1 MTPLASVPRDAPPA
15 RIRRR
20 CRMQWIRPQQ
30 PPYPELDALA
40 RLALVS
46 SNLRVGSSA
55 VRKRGARG
63 ILYAVV
69 HPIASVR
76 ASSGDDDPQEAFARA
91 VAPETPRLFG
101 LALAIVRDRGEAEDV
116 VQETMLSAWRSWSQL
131 RDPSKQSAWLT
142 RICVNHCLHRRRDL
156 LRRILWP
163 QDRWASI
170 PDPRAFPARRSTSW
184 SVDRAFRTLVAT
196 PAGGRHVAPVL
207 RVHGQGVRGT
217 ARLPAGDRAQPPWTG
232 HDETEEGAQR
242 CLNATR
248 RMRKWPASAGR
259 TSPGYTM
266 SQCLPGSRIAPWCSP
281 CQRGRAKVSARIL
294 GAARDRADQRSY
306 GGWSAR
312 VPPR

>member
-76 ASSGDDDPQEAFARA
+76 ASSSDDDPQAAFARA
-91 VAPETPRLFG
+91 VAPETTRLFG

-131 RDPSKQSAWLT
+131 RDPSKQRAWLT
-142 RICVNHCLHRRRDL
+142 RIYINHCLHRRRDL

-170 PDPRAFPARRSTSW
+170 PDPRPFPLEGRLL
-184 SVDRAFRTLVAT
+184 SVDRAFERLSPPQRAVVTLHLYYGFTVKECAAMLGCR
-196 PAGGRHVAPVL
+196 P
-207 RVHGQGVRGT
+207 GT
-217 ARLPAGDRAQPPWTG
+217 ARSHL
-232 HDETEEGAQR
+232 
-242 CLNATR
+242 
-248 RMRKWPASAGR
+248 
-259 TSPGYTM
+259 
-266 SQCLPGSRIAPWCSP
+266 
-281 CQRGRAKVSARIL
+281 GRATTKLRKELSDA
-294 GAARDRADQRSY
+294 
-306 GGWSAR
+306 
-312 VPPR
+312 